1 MRVFAADRSADREPT
16 MLKEN
21 ARPDAT
27 QAIRRQPVDSARHG
41 PASETASRTLAGEMF
56 ERLRVDILSARLPPG
71 TKLRFDYLRKTYKV
85 GLSPLREAL
94 SRLAENRLVVATGQR
109 GFRVP
114 SVSAHDIIDIAM
126 VRKEIEGLAL
136 RLSITYGDDAWEA
149 DVVAARHKVALLE
162 KAGRN
167 VAEDIWESRHRDFHR
182 TLVSACQ
189 SDCLLHLHGLLS
201 DQFDRYRRLS
211 AKSRLPKSP
220 RSLIHQRILDAVL
233 NRNADLAVKLLCD
246 HIDEATRLIVAGLS
260 PAEARAKRKSAAR
273 T

>member
-1 MRVFAADRSADREPT
+1 MRKEQSRQDRSATRGQTFHE
-16 MLKEN
+16 
-21 ARPDAT
+21 AA
-27 QAIRRQPVDSARHG
+27 
-41 PASETASRTLAGEMF
+41 PAEVTETPSRTLAIEVF
-56 ERLRVDILSARLPPG
+56 EKLRADILTARLPPG
-71 TKLRFDYLRKTYKV
+71 TKLRFEYLRKTYSV

-136 RLSITYGDDAWEA
+136 RLSIRNGDDAWEA
-149 DVVAARHKVALLE
+149 SVVAARHKVTLVE
-162 KAGRN
+162 KAGKN
-167 VAEDIWESRHRDFHR
+167 VAEDIWESRHREFHR

-211 AKSRLPKSP
+211 AKSRLPSAP
-220 RSLIHQRILDAVL
+220 RSLVHQRILDAVL
-233 NRNADLAVKLLCD
+233 DRNADLAVKLLID
-246 HIDEATRLIVAGLS
+246 HIDEATKLIVAGLA
-260 PAEARAKRKSAAR
+260 PVEKRPKKRVARA
-273 T
+273 